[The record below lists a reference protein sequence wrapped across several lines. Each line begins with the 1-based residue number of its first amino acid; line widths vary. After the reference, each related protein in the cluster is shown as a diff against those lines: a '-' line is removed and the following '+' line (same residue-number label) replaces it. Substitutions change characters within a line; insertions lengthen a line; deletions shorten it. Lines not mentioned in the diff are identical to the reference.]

1 MEYKKWPDPATLEPP
16 MSDIVP
22 MVQRVEM
29 AALQEI
35 RRTGSE
41 KMEACMVDPRHTE
54 CPEDSVVWLVLFAKA
69 RRINA
74 ELAALLYYL
83 RGGGCRLCGDP
94 KWGARILYEGPW
106 TDEELSVAKAE
117 LRKHSA
123 DMQYL
128 LAELAWPGGVKPKD
142 DAKTQNQ
149 DRHQP

>member
-94 KWGARILYEGPW
+94 KWGARIIYEGPW
-106 TDEELSVAKAE
+106 TEEELSVAKNE
-117 LRKHSA
+117 LRKFSS

-128 LAELAWPGGVKPKD
+128 LAELRWPGGVKN
-142 DAKTQNQ
+142 DAKTQKKN
-149 DRHQP
+149 

>member
-94 KWGARILYEGPW
+94 KWGARIIYEGPW
-106 TDEELSVAKAE
+106 TEEELSVAKNE
-117 LRKHSA
+117 LRKFSS

-128 LAELAWPGGVKPKD
+128 LAELRWPGGMEH
-142 DAKTQNQ
+142 DAKTQKEK
-149 DRHQP
+149 